1 MTSAYILLC
10 CGLAPPAARS
20 SAWGEWSVQ
29 RCADLGAAAAY
40 LGEQHADAVL
50 VQADDEVQLAQLL
63 RWPSL
68 AQAARDSALVVVAGE
83 LRPDWVL
90 RLAALG
96 VQDVLPSA
104 DDADTLARA
113 LRLAIE
119 RQRRHARLRDATSTD
134 LATGLPQRAQLLEHM
149 TQLLALREREPAPMA
164 VLALRLDGLE
174 AADAQFGTVSAHIL
188 RRKAAVRLRAAL
200 RASDVVAAIDA
211 QTFVVLLAWIEQ
223 PADGRRVA
231 QKLVQ
236 ALTKPLRVAGH
247 EVTLAARVGVGLYPA
262 QGRDADALLRVA
274 LHEMTQ
280 GHTLTQSR
288 ASSAANDG
296 AA

>member
-1 MTSAYILLC
+1 MTSAYTLLC
-10 CGLAPPAARS
+10 CGLAPPATRS
-20 SAWGEWSVQ
+20 SAWGEWTVQ
-29 RCADLGAAAAY
+29 RCADLGAVAAY
-40 LGEQHADAVL
+40 LGEHHADAVL

-68 AQAARDSALVVVAGE
+68 AQAARDSAVVVVTGE
-83 LRPDWVL
+83 LRVDWVL

-104 DDADTLARA
+104 DDADVLARA

-119 RQRRHARLRDATSTD
+119 RQRRHARVRDAGSTD
-134 LATGLPQRAQLLEHM
+134 LATGLPHRAQLLEHM

-164 VLALRLDGLE
+164 VLALRLEGLQAAE
-174 AADAQFGTVSAHIL
+174 AQLGTVSAQIL

-211 QTFVVLLAWIEQ
+211 ETFVVLLAWIEQ
-223 PADGRRVA
+223 PADGPRVA

-236 ALTKPLRVAGH
+236 SLTKPLRVSGQ
-247 EVTLAARVGVGLYPA
+247 EVTLVARVGVGLYPA
-262 QGRDADALLRVA
+262 QGRDADGLLRVA
-274 LHEMTQ
+274 LHDAGQ
-280 GHTLTQSR
+280 GQALAHAR

>member
-1 MTSAYILLC
+1 MTSAYTVLC
-10 CGLAPPAARS
+10 CGLAPPAATP
-20 SAWGEWSVQ
+20 SAWGEWTVQ
-29 RCADLGAAAAY
+29 RRADLGAAAAY
-40 LGEQHADAVL
+40 LGEHHADAVL
-50 VQADDEVQLAQLL
+50 VQAEDEVQLAQLL

-68 AQAARDSALVVVAGE
+68 AQAARDSAVVVVAGS

-96 VQDVLPSA
+96 VQDVLASA

-113 LRLAIE
+113 LRMAIE
-119 RQRRHARLRDATSTD
+119 RQRRHARVRDAGNTD
-134 LATGLPQRAQLLEHM
+134 LGTGLPHRAQLLEHM

-164 VLALRLDGLE
+164 VLALRLDGLQAAE
-174 AADAQFGTVSAHIL
+174 AQLGTVCAQIL

-211 QTFVVLLAWIEQ
+211 ETFVVLLAWIEQ
-223 PADGRRVA
+223 PADGPRVA

-236 ALTKPLRVAGH
+236 ALTKPLRVAGQ
-247 EVTLAARVGVGLYPA
+247 EVTLGARVGVGLYPA
-262 QGRDADALLRVA
+262 QGRDADALLRAA
-274 LHEMTQ
+274 LHEAAQ
-280 GHTLTQSR
+280 GHPLAPGAR
-288 ASSAANDG
+288 PNAANDG